1 MRKFHFGGSAMRGVI
16 LPVILLFCGC
26 SGTIHILNSD
36 ARSVRIVTVEPTPD
50 CQYLGEVYGSQ
61 VSNGF
66 FTESELNE
74 GAINDTKNKAYKI
87 GGDTVYF
94 LTNQN
99 KFNIKSSG
107 NSIILDDSLKGSNE
121 VNITALVYKCR

>member
-1 MRKFHFGGSAMRGVI
+1 MRNSIFLVAVA
-16 LPVILLFCGC
+16 LLCGC

-36 ARSVRIVTVEPTPD
+36 ARIVRIVTVEPTPD

-66 FTESELNE
+66 FSESELNE

-87 GGDTVYF
+87 GGDTVFF